1 MPTEEDFTTT
11 WASNTSEERRARL
24 DELGA
29 IEDMSDDQ
37 RQEHDALAT
46 LVAFD
51 ENDVFEDD
59 EDEREEDGTEDRG

>member
-1 MPTEEDFTTT
+1 MPTQDDFTKT
-11 WASNTSEERRARL
+11 WESNTPEERRARL

-46 LVAFD
+46 LVAA
-51 ENDVFEDD
+51 D
-59 EDEREEDGTEDRG
+59 EDERTEDGTEDRD